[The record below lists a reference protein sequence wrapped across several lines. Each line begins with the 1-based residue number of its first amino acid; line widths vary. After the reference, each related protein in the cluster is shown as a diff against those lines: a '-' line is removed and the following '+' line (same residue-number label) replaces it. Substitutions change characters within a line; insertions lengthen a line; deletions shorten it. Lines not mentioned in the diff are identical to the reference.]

1 MYLPGIHKPGTKRI
15 GGFVYMPH
23 ATTNTITS
31 ENSCRRGTATGRGPS
46 RIPQPRITR
55 TRNRPGIMSGSGNA
69 ACASAIVIKDP
80 HLNFAYGGKADFR
93 GRHNALY
100 NFLSTPSL
108 SVNVK
113 IEEAIFTLGPV
124 SSASSSF
131 SPRPCELAWARL

>member
-1 MYLPGIHKPGTKRI
+1 
-15 GGFVYMPH
+15 
-23 ATTNTITS
+23 
-31 ENSCRRGTATGRGPS
+31 
-46 RIPQPRITR
+46 
-55 TRNRPGIMSGSGNA
+55 MSGSAGNA

-80 HLNFAYGGKADFR
+80 HLNFAFGGKADFR